1 METFGKLPLSV
12 PMTFSKGF
20 QCLSRIMVQKQMIVV
35 HQTGD
40 RCVID
45 GCKLFQKFQRTVFTF
60 RQFIVLIGSPVY
72 VQKISYLLLIHTV
85 FTDGN
90 SGFFQEWWKVYQNL
104 HIKNV
109 SCQWHC
115 I

>member
-40 RCVID
+40 RRVID
-45 GCKLFQKFQRTVFTF
+45 GGKLFQKFQRTVFTF

-85 FTDGN
+85 FLTEIADFFR
-90 SGFFQEWWKVYQNL
+90 SGGK
-104 HIKNV
+104 
-109 SCQWHC
+109 C
-115 I
+115 IRIYI